1 MESVNPNAGE
11 YQAKDPVCGMM
22 VDPQN
27 AAGFCDYQGPTYFF
41 CSVGCLNKFRDDPTH
56 FLDTHRATPI
66 ESQSTSSK
74 KAKAGEYACPMHP
87 EIVRDGPGSCP
98 ICGMT
103 LEPRVATGEE
113 EHVARI
119 STQRGLWVSVPLTLP
134 LLLLAMSEVIP
145 GDPV

>member
-74 KAKAGEYACPMHP
+74 KTKAGEYACPMHP
-87 EIVRDGPGSCP
+87 EVRV
-98 ICGMT
+98 
-103 LEPRVATGEE
+103 ETGCLSKMRHGFGAGDRNRDKKED
-113 EHVARI
+113 RI
-119 STQRGLWVSVPLTLP
+119 HLSDASRNR
-134 LLLLAMSEVIP
+134 A
-145 GDPV
+145 